1 MLSLFVSGASAFVV
15 PTPIVPMNPAQ
26 VQSMQ
31 MQSAASIV
39 QKHSE
44 SMPKGFPTTTIIA
57 EETYA
62 QPLEKKTFG
71 IPTAAGDK
79 YEGGAS
85 TLNLAAMLDEI
96 PVSDLDVDGIE
107 GIKADQE
114 GVARLKARQ
123 AEEAAK
129 AAAKFQEDLAA
140 GRLD

>member
-1 MLSLFVSGASAFVV
+1 MRLTSSPWLHSPGSS
-15 PTPIVPMNPAQ
+15 IVPQ
-26 VQSMQ
+26 RR
-31 MQSAASIV
+31 
-39 QKHSE
+39 
-44 SMPKGFPTTTIIA
+44 
-57 EETYA
+57 
-62 QPLEKKTFG
+62 G
-71 IPTAAGDK
+71 IPTASGDK

-96 PVSDLDVDGIE
+96 PVSDLDVDGAE

-123 AEEAAK
+123 AEEAAR